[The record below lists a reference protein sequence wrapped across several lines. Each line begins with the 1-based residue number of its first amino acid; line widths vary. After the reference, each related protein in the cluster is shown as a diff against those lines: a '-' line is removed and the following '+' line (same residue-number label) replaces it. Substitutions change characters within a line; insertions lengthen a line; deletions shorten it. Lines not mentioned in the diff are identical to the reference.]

1 MNKQKMFEEIF
12 IQKFKRIGKK
22 GVHFQKLTKVNYF
35 VGENGSGKSSIL
47 EYIFAKYPNKS
58 AFLRDSLSAID
69 FWYQIGYNKLCV
81 YNTEGSWWK
90 NVFEIL
96 LQKNVVILE
105 LIGYLILLQNNQKNK
120 KELFFDKSLIQKSK
134 KILKNLNI
142 INFKQTNKIQN
153 LDIAQI
159 VGGENKLLN
168 IVCAILVISKLTKAE
183 IILIDE
189 PETHLHPSLQ
199 KKLPDIFGFL
209 STLLNIQFF
218 IATHSPFVVSTVG
231 ELTETENKEF
241 NFPQKNNYT
250 QKVYF
255 LKDGQ
260 VADKHGLITHYG
272 NKGYTG
278 KNIGY
283 IASKML
289 GIGLMDFIST
299 QPRISTQDAPK
310 LILCEGESTKQ
321 DAKIYNIIFRDM
333 NPPVLFVS
341 CRGNTQLHKTFRL
354 LKEIKPGLSADFEVM
369 MLRDRDHEFLSLADI
384 LKYKQENEG
393 CKVLYKRA
401 IECYLFSS
409 ETAKLVLAQ
418 FGIKLKKEDKEE
430 MDNLQELIQISTEQ
444 GVVGDSYK
452 SDLETLFNKITQGF
466 VKSKALKGNNTAEKI
481 AWLINPKTKT
491 YKDLYKEIFE

>member
-12 IQKFKRIGKK
+12 IKKFKRIGTK
-22 GVHFQKLTKVNYF
+22 GVYFQKLTKVNYF
-35 VGENGSGKSSIL
+35 VGENGSGKSSVL
-47 EYIFAKYPNKS
+47 EYIFAKYPNRS
-58 AFLRDSLSAID
+58 VFLKDSLSAID
-69 FWYQIGYNKLCV
+69 FWHQVGYSDLCLH
-81 YNTEGSWWK
+81 NTEGFWWE

-96 LQKNVVILE
+96 LQKNIIILE
-105 LIGYLILLQNNQKNK
+105 LVGYLILLENNK
-120 KELFFDKSLIQKSK
+120 KESIFNKSLIQKSK

-142 INFKQTNKIQN
+142 SNFKQTNKIQS
-153 LDIAQI
+153 LDISQI

-168 IVCAILVISKLTKAE
+168 IVCAILVASKLTKTE

-209 STLLNIQFF
+209 SVLLNIQFF
-218 IATHSPFVVSTVG
+218 IATHSPFVVSSVG
-231 ELTETENKEF
+231 ELTEIETKEL
-241 NFPQKNNYT
+241 NFPQKDSYT

-260 VADKHGLITHYG
+260 VADKHGLLTHYG

-278 KNIGY
+278 KNVGY

-333 NPPVLFVS
+333 NPRVLFVS

-354 LKEIKPGLSADFEVM
+354 LKEIKPGLSADFEIM

-384 LKYKQENEG
+384 LKYKKENEG

-401 IECYLFSS
+401 IECYLFNS

-418 FGIKLKKEDKEE
+418 FNIKLKKEDKEE

-444 GVVGDSYK
+444 GVVGDNYK
-452 SDLETLFNKITQGF
+452 LDLETLFNKITQGF
-466 VKSKALKGNNTAEKI
+466 AKNKALKGNSTAEKI

-491 YKDLYKEIFE
+491 YKDLYKEIFK